1 MPRLERTL
9 ARWRHRLMRRRPVRD
24 VVLAL
29 DGAGPRYLIALP
41 AEPDRVLDE
50 LPSRRPP
57 AGTQTDDLR
66 MPYWATPWASGVAL
80 ARAIWQHA
88 AALAGRR
95 VAELG
100 CGLGVTATAAADA
113 GARLLAIDCFG
124 EALAYCRYNVAR
136 NTARVPCTRLV
147 DWRLPAGRATL
158 AAEGPFDLLLA
169 ADVLYEAEDIVP
181 LLELVPR
188 LLPAGGEL
196 WLAEPGRATS
206 RRFVAAARQ
215 AGWHASTQVM
225 AAAWPDAGVDE
236 VQVFLH
242 RYRFDPAGRPGAI
255 RAVTAP
261 ARDGAGRSSSTP
273 AFPLRAR
280 NGYGAGAG
288 SSARLST

>member
-1 MPRLERTL
+1 RLALCMPRLERTL

-24 VVLAL
+24 VALAL

-50 LPSRRPP
+50 LPSCRSP

-113 GARLLAIDCFG
+113 GARLLAIDCFR

-136 NTARVPCTRLV
+136 HTARVPCTRLV

-169 ADVLYEAEDIVP
+169 ADVLYEAEDIAP
-181 LLELVPR
+181 LLELVPQ

-196 WLAEPGRATS
+196 WLAEPGDEPARCRRGAPS
-206 RRFVAAARQ
+206 RLACLHPGHGRCLAGRRRRRGTGLPPPVPVRPRRPARRDSGGYSIGTRWRRQVA
-215 AGWHASTQVM
+215 V
-225 AAAWPDAGVDE
+225 DAGV
-236 VQVFLH
+236 
-242 RYRFDPAGRPGAI
+242 PA
-255 RAVTAP
+255 
-261 ARDGAGRSSSTP
+261 
-273 AFPLRAR
+273 
-280 NGYGAGAG
+280 
-288 SSARLST
+288 